1 MKIPLTVRMVPS
13 ITFRAWLTPPPLGV
27 STAARDREA
36 VADLT
41 PMHFG
46 GVPGYETGSGP
57 VVIAAHGWGGRPAQM
72 TAIARRFNDEGYR
85 VIVPRLPGHAG
96 GPATDIKQVAAA
108 LGKVIEEVG
117 WPEVVV
123 AHSFAAMVIRLA
135 FRDEAPRRVALLA
148 PALDVRDAL
157 GVFGDRLRLFPWA
170 RRGLHNRL
178 RKWDPSLWP
187 VMSTVLPDQLPDAK
201 VLIVHDP
208 NDSDTPFA
216 RSAELAAIRPDTDI
230 LPVNGPGH
238 SRILSDERTL
248 DGVAR
253 FVRAAPLRHHNVA

>member
-1 MKIPLTVRMVPS
+1 
-13 ITFRAWLTPPPLGV
+13 
-27 STAARDREA
+27 
-36 VADLT
+36 
-41 PMHFG
+41 MHFG

-72 TAIARRFNDEGYR
+72 TAIARRFNDDGYR
-85 VIVPRLPGHAG
+85 VIVPQLPGHAG
-96 GPATDIKQVAAA
+96 GPATDIKQVASA
-108 LGKVIEEVG
+108 LSNVIEEVG
-117 WPEVVV
+117 WPEVLV
-123 AHSFAAMVIRLA
+123 AHSFAAMVIRLV

-170 RRGLHNRL
+170 RRGLHKRL
-178 RKWDPSLWP
+178 RTWDPSLWP
-187 VMSTVLPDQLPDAK
+187 VMSTVLADQLPGAK

-208 NDSDTPFA
+208 NDPDTPFA
-216 RSAELAAIRPDTDI
+216 RSAELAAIRPGTDI
-230 LPVNGPGH
+230 LPIIGPGH

-253 FVRAAPLRHHNVA
+253 FVRAAPVPHHNVA